1 MQKPPKESP
10 AGGPAPS
17 QDLPADDHDTRSLS
31 DDATFGDQS
40 MRGPKSLGD
49 EATFGDGLGGSD
61 SELFDDNMEI
71 VDLETRYTIESTL
84 GKGGMGE
91 VLLATDT
98 RLNRKVAIKRIL
110 GSATRSKT
118 AVNRFLIEAQS
129 IAALN
134 HPNIVQIFDYGR
146 AKDGPFLIME
156 YVEGNSLL
164 DRCREGAI
172 PAEESIDLICQ
183 LCDGLGTAHAAN
195 IIHRDIK
202 PANVLLTTSNVPKLT
217 DFGLAKDEAADTGM
231 TMQGAVLGTLDF
243 MPPEQR
249 KDASLTD
256 ARSDLWSLAATFY
269 QMVTGESPRVIDL
282 DEVPSEL
289 RKCIGKA
296 LKSRKEDRYQTAV
309 DLRAAIQEALS
320 NQTIEPAPTVELGA
334 GECSQCHARNEAS
347 RKFCNSCG
355 ASLRNPC
362 LQCEVE
368 IPVWDKFCPECGSDQ
383 HVILKEKINGFNQ
396 QLVRAEE
403 LLSSY
408 AFDQSRTI
416 VDPVA
421 ALADTRFGE
430 VVGRAGKLQI
440 TIEAR
445 RKQEF
450 QTAENKFD
458 EAQRNMA
465 AFDYES
471 AIRVLSGVPEP
482 LHQQVA
488 AGNDTLD
495 VYLAGLVAKK
505 AELESLMQVIKQR
518 VKDRNLNG
526 LLEQVNRAAKLDGS
540 SQPIQKLQ
548 SQLRKRDAARKE
560 KYDEIHQRASEQ
572 LAEGNAKAAL
582 RTVSQTKE
590 DGFPD
595 KLRELKKKL
604 TNLVELENEL
614 VGLVKEAKA
623 DGVIDAIEVY
633 KLLPKAEHYLKLNPH
648 KKSINKLVED
658 LYFKVVQAW
667 QSKYHDFAS
676 SGGKSSVLAVELLR
690 DLRDIIDE
698 FPISQRKASFNE
710 LTKKQVEDLHLCVE
724 QSFQNK
730 FAALM
735 KKNSGSEELCINLL
749 RDLRDFIEE
758 FPACKRIASFNEM
771 NQKLTEYVKAL
782 PLNKLKGLPFE
793 LAQIIFEE
801 EIASKSGM
809 GKINLISDLRKYCS

>member
-1 MQKPPKESP
+1 
-10 AGGPAPS
+10 
-17 QDLPADDHDTRSLS
+17 
-31 DDATFGDQS
+31 
-40 MRGPKSLGD
+40 
-49 EATFGDGLGGSD
+49 
-61 SELFDDNMEI
+61 
-71 VDLETRYTIESTL
+71 
-84 GKGGMGE
+84 
-91 VLLATDT
+91 
-98 RLNRKVAIKRIL
+98 
-110 GSATRSKT
+110 
-118 AVNRFLIEAQS
+118 
-129 IAALN
+129 
-134 HPNIVQIFDYGR
+134 
-146 AKDGPFLIME
+146 
-156 YVEGNSLL
+156 
-164 DRCREGAI
+164 GAI

-183 LCDGLGTAHAAN
+183 LCAGLGTAHAAT
-195 IIHRDIK
+195 IIHRDIT
-202 PANVLLTTSNVPKLT
+202 PAHVLVTTSNVPKLT

-582 RTVSQTKE
+582 RTVSQSKE

-749 RDLRDFIEE
+749 RDLRDFIDE